1 MTEITYFRLCMGQG
15 PWFWDE
21 DFRLDKVSQ
30 NIQKQLQLDL
40 ASREHWYVSGTIN
53 T

>member
-1 MTEITYFRLCMGQG
+1 MFQNGHVEY
-15 PWFWDE
+15 E

-30 NIQKQLQLDL
+30 IIQKQLQLDL
-40 ASREHWYVSGTIN
+40 ASREHWYVSGTMD